1 MALAWGLEAALDRQ
15 FYGVV
20 PEHERQTTIFGRLDD
35 DYCGCKSPKFAI
47 QYEPGKINLTQD
59 EFDSAVAEFNDA
71 VKKPIWWYPL
81 WPLIVS
87 FHAFTCHVCDPYQRG
102 GCVDFVLEKMAE
114 KMSEKFA
121 YKGVKFII
129 RVRLEASMGWGAL
142 PCCGECYAEKDGYF
156 LVIQQQP
163 YSVTNTTQPDSVTH
177 ATVWA

>member
-1 MALAWGLEAALDRQ
+1 MEMMLVLEAAIHRQ
-15 FYGVV
+15 VYVVV

-163 YSVTNTTQPDSVTH
+163 DARTTTTQPDQ
-177 ATVWA
+177 